1 MIKKNLIAIC
11 FLLLNLLNLL
21 NLNAQSNAPLYV
33 YDFELKQFPVPERV
47 AFLEKMGFSGVTF
60 PCNNANDLPTLDK
73 YLDAT
78 KSGKFTIP
86 AIFTSHNF
94 TEGDK
99 NKEIWKAVTERIK
112 GKGIKL
118 WVIFNGKPKPSRSE
132 LTKMIK
138 EMSDYT
144 AAAGVEFVIYPHDN
158 TGIETVQ
165 QSVELIKEAGAT
177 NAFTSF
183 HLCHELR
190 AGNGKRL
197 LEVARKYASYIKL
210 ASISGAD
217 YQVPYVHSSDW
228 KDTIKPLYMGD
239 FDTQEFMQALAQIGY
254 TAPMFL
260 HTFGIKEPEP
270 EERLGKSLKKWNEIN
285 ANVST
290 IMKTDI
296 TKNLDAPESCYFDKG
311 SQAWYVTSLGG
322 GGVPLDK
329 DGFGWISKLDR
340 DGKIIKSHWVE
351 GLDAPTGMAAF
362 GNTLYVAD
370 KGVLVEI
377 DIPTAKIIRK
387 ILLKGSEF
395 VNDVAVAPN
404 GDVYISDTF
413 TDTIYRL
420 PRNGEI
426 EVFYTSKDL
435 EYPNGLWVDGNSLII
450 ATWGPMTNRATFE
463 TSRKGTLKKL
473 NLKTKK
479 LENVGTGA
487 PIANFDSVVKY
498 GDYYYGS
505 EWVGGKLLRIDKK
518 GRVKVILTG
527 YSQFA
532 DFGIDQERGILMMPE
547 MSTNRVFTVDI
558 SKN

>member
-1 MIKKNLIAIC
+1 MKNVNKILILTC
-11 FLLLNLLNLL
+11 FLLLNLSKI
-21 NLNAQSNAPLYV
+21 NAQNNTPLYV
-33 YDFELKQFPVPERV
+33 YDFELNQFPIPERV
-47 AFLEKMGFSGVTF
+47 AFLEKLGYSGVTF
-60 PCNNANDLPTLDK
+60 HCNNPKDLSILDK

-78 KSGKFTIP
+78 KSSKFTIP
-86 AIFTSHNF
+86 AVYTFYDF

-99 NKEIWKAVTERIK
+99 NKDIWKTVTQRIK

-118 WVIFNGKPKPSRSE
+118 WVIFNSKKKPNRSE
-132 LTKMIK
+132 VTKIIK
-138 EMSDYT
+138 EISDYT
-144 AAAGVEFVIYPHDN
+144 AAEGVEFVIYPHDM
-158 TGIETVQ
+158 TTIETVQ

-197 LEVARKYASYIKL
+197 LEVVRKYASYIKL

-217 YQVPYVHSSDW
+217 FQVPYVHSSDW

-239 FDTQEFMQALAQIGY
+239 FDPQDFVQALAQIGY
-254 TAPMFL
+254 TAPMVL
-260 HTFGIKEPEP
+260 HTYGIKEPAP
-270 EERLGKSLKKWNEIN
+270 EERLTKSLKKWHEIN
-285 ANVST
+285 ANVSA
-290 IMKTDI
+290 IMKTDM

-340 DGKIIKSHWVE
+340 DGKILKSRWVE

-387 ILLKGSEF
+387 IPLKGSEF

-420 PRNGEI
+420 PHKGEI

-479 LENVGTGA
+479 LENIGAGA

-532 DFGIDQERGILMMPE
+532 DFGIDEEKGILMMPE